1 MALSARNQITGTVK
15 SVTKDGIM
23 AEVVVT
29 LKGGDE
35 VVSVI
40 TAASADSLG
49 LAEGK
54 EVTVVVKSTAVML
67 QNNE

>member
-15 SVTKDGIM
+15 SVSKDGIM